1 MFELNG
7 KLYTL
12 EQVNE
17 SARRSNLD
25 VNEYIQRA
33 GLKKV
38 QDQKPEQQAEEQV
51 EIVEPKPVEV
61 EQAIKTRK
69 ALSEFSLTQDE
80 ILNNRKKYE
89 QEAEKFFVTEDD
101 FPIKQTA
108 ISGGIGSPGYISEK
122 KVAPFDGYY
131 DYVEKAKKSLNLE
144 KATQEDVLNKA
155 KSLYIED
162 RENQAFSEKLEDL
175 ALTGDLRGE
184 NTQRK
189 LKRYTKAGAPVY
201 ETDQEV
207 QDRFLQNQEE
217 ASLVLKDFF
226 EEDLKEKKAVLEQ
239 YDNKI
244 NEIDETAQKLM
255 TKYYYNQDEL
265 NKANSYLKILNKQ
278 KQALAKDYK
287 KVYDD
292 ILEVAVNYQQNEQ
305 ILDIVKRTYEPS
317 KVFARKTV
325 ASTLDLT
332 AGVLK
337 VPEWLN
343 TQINAEFAEMETPLF
358 IKGTSYLAKQLKK
371 GSTALR
377 ESVEKPIDIQD
388 VNSVAELGSW
398 AIDLVAN
405 QLPIVATLAAMP
417 AAGLTVLG
425 ASAAGNKYAD
435 MLDEELYMG
444 KDYNNFQLLM
454 APAIVG
460 GAEYLSE
467 KITLGQLN
475 SIKKLAR
482 KNPSVLQTA
491 KDYLNNKLTTLKVVQ
506 NVAEE
511 SGSEVAATLAENAT
525 DILLLQKPDVHIWD
539 NVPNAAASGAFMSGV
554 VFNSPVIG
562 AKLLKPFIGEDVNA
576 KLAGSRGIIN
586 EISKELAKDNLDSA
600 TRVQLELALKNVILE
615 QNRIL
620 AKEFQFLDEDLGY
633 DNYSDERVIELV
645 NIDAQRESIEYKMR
659 EINSDE
665 KLDSETKKILI
676 DDLLVE
682 RSQALTR
689 KKQIIDKA
697 KTEAN
702 LKLNSPYK
710 DLSEKEVEQK
720 IKEDSAKAANFL
732 EFFGFKDVSQVFLNG
747 TDEVV
752 RFLEDINAP
761 ASQIEEVKNEMP
773 FGFQYQDVNTGK
785 VYLISDVKTMKLGDK
800 VNTAQHE
807 FFHTVMLNTFLNSPE
822 FVKKSGRQLLEYLN
836 AYIAKNANVANTEFG
851 ITMRNYLARAAVG
864 NITDAQAMFEVFT
877 LLSDAF
883 TRKTLSYNPGVLE
896 KIGDFARRTLQ
907 RHGLVDIKFES
918 PEDIFKFVVDFNENY
933 KKGTFGKAFK
943 KFAEKGD
950 LVSPTAINPENV
962 GNIGSF
968 DASYNDLNRK
978 VDALVGEKDA
988 NGNYTITK
996 KEWDRRGISK
1006 AYEQIIIGDM
1016 LDGLILAGYQGPTI
1030 YGQPKENFVENIKY
1044 RKNGLADML
1053 IKFDPEKNNSLI
1065 GWLNLQ
1071 LKNRK
1076 LDVESEFRIKLQESP
1091 ITAEMERT
1099 ELATDEV
1106 QEDFME
1112 VQQDMDRIENL
1123 IDASDIIGDTTPE
1136 FARKIKNIDL
1146 YGMYFKNVP
1155 NLVSET
1161 LALATGLAENK
1172 ILNPADNLSTE
1183 EFKTGRKYIYD
1194 NIDVIMKIMP
1204 EANVSEQASIEFAGR
1219 STGVPKSLL
1228 EFLYKKKTEKPGYNK
1243 ADISKSEALAA
1254 FGINPDGSNVED
1266 VGPRSKEAQRVKAAI
1281 SLIGKLATNTKIR
1294 QYMKAQ
1300 NMPIKNIVDIEAG
1313 KSRMMMD
1320 SSNLS
1325 DRDRILDNENLAVYK
1340 TLVLNDLELTEIYT
1354 APRVDEVKA
1363 LEVLR
1368 RDGLNE
1374 KQALDLHRSLLNY
1387 KPNENIVRLKS
1398 ENRYIKS
1405 YRESFD
1411 YELYQKEAAIK
1422 EQLDL
1427 VGEDLDVNSE
1437 VMRGK
1442 ILDEFI
1448 FPTVDKLL
1456 RSKNKGSQNVGAI
1469 IKFVYDNFYTLNNT
1483 KVKNSQGEITGTIKS
1498 ENRISLFKDKE
1509 EFTLFINEILNK
1521 NNSPYSLRFDE
1532 RNRLV
1537 LIKDT
1542 TASRVFAQQ
1551 NFSKVSSDEGKTI
1564 FGVISAQGSFVQS
1577 KTERIGLDVYH
1588 NGKQDKRT
1596 ILAAQNQETD
1606 KVRDIFKKFLIVLDD
1621 VKEVAFTKNSFKNS
1635 EAFDKKALA
1644 SFMLLLG
1651 SKTHNYLNYLY
1662 SVEDISKNEN
1672 VPDNITKEQAKRFYD
1687 FKSNIPLI
1695 DVMKFMTLYLSD
1707 TDVNLDSLE
1716 GMIKSLK
1723 GKFIP
1728 SKIKARNIRQ
1738 DEKALKEK
1746 VIKEQQTIVEKAA
1759 DERKKPLTKDE
1770 IAFKNLEDKLATL
1783 IAARDPKMPT
1793 GKILTKVEAQKI
1805 EKYYKPK
1812 AGTIISPDVADFY
1825 SLIQVFYRDGKIGEE
1840 DAKWFEDNLIRKFN
1854 EASLKLDTKRQQ
1866 VSIEFKRVNKEHAN
1880 VVNSLNDLSPFLGF
1894 TNDDALRVYLYYK
1907 AGYGDDLFLDENK
1920 AKKFVKYIESTDV
1933 TRLDDITLLQKYYEK
1948 IKKDTG
1954 NKPIQDYVIEIVN
1967 AAKTEEGA
1975 KEAEQVKKAKQFLDS
1990 ERQKA
1995 ISELRTNTLA
2005 AYAEDLISIYPGQ
2018 GKWIEPR
2025 GNWQNRLLA
2034 EDVLYSV
2041 EKEIREEIFAD
2052 WIANKDA
2059 IFSENNLNK
2068 ILATYGKDYYRA
2080 LVDSLRRMETGS
2092 TRPPQDTQA
2101 GRAVF
2106 SFLRGAIGVTM
2117 FFNARSAVL
2126 QTISTF
2132 NYIDLENNTIADVAK
2147 RISNKKQF
2155 YEDVVFLFQSDYLRQ
2170 RRGGLRT
2177 DIQNQEIAESLEKG
2191 GLRGF
2196 YKLIMSKGFKLT
2208 QFGDSAAI
2216 SFLGAT
2222 YYRTRV
2228 IKHLA
2233 DGKDQKQAEKD
2244 AFLDFYAK
2252 TEESQQ
2258 SARPDRVSRQQTTIG
2273 GRLFLAYQNSL
2284 LQYNRIVFRDIKDV
2298 LAGRGNKSKKLARI
2312 AYYTTVQNFLFSA
2325 AQQAWF
2331 YFLFSDEEDKNEEA
2345 LIFDERGYRL
2355 ANSVLDTIIRGF
2367 GIWGGIG
2374 AAVKNTII
2382 EGVRQAQKQEQG
2394 GVRRSEYVLINLLN
2408 ASPIIGTKARQ
2419 FISAYNNIV
2428 DSRDLYTEMGLDI
2441 YNPAFDALGAAGAFA
2456 NIPLNRFIQKYR
2468 NVEQALSHQD
2478 LLIKNFLYFAG
2489 WSTYDFNYKD
2499 PKLEKTKERLKR
2511 VKKYKKSGSGV
2522 IINKS
2527 KSDSKTTK
2535 RERVKR

>member
-7 KLYTL
+7 KFYTL

-38 QDQKPEQQAEEQV
+38 ENQQPEQQAEEQV
-51 EIVEPKPVEV
+51 EIAEPKPIEV

-89 QEAEKFFVTEDD
+89 EEAEKFFVTEDN
-101 FPIKQTA
+101 FPIKKTA
-108 ISGGIGSPGYISEK
+108 ISAGIGSPGYVSEK

-131 DYVEKAKKSLNLE
+131 DYVEKAKKSVNLE
-144 KATQEDVLNKA
+144 KATQEDVLTKA

-189 LKRYTKAGAPVY
+189 LKRTTQAGKSVF

-207 QDRFLQNQEE
+207 QDRFLGDQEE
-217 ASLVLKDFF
+217 AALVLKGFF
-226 EEDLKEKKAVLEQ
+226 EEELKEKKAVLEQ

-244 NEIDETAQKLM
+244 NEIDETAEKLM
-255 TKYYYNQDEL
+255 SKSYYNETEL
-265 NKANSYLKILNKQ
+265 NQANSYLKTLNKQ

-287 KVYDD
+287 KIYDG
-292 ILEVAVNYQQNEQ
+292 ILEVAVDYQQNEQ

-325 ASTLDLT
+325 ASTLDLA

-377 ESVEKPIDIQD
+377 ESVEKPIDIED

-417 AAGLTVLG
+417 TAGLSVLG

-444 KDYNNFQLLM
+444 KEYNNFQLLM

-482 KNPSVLQTA
+482 KNPSVLESA
-491 KDYLNNKLTTLKVVQ
+491 KDYLNNRFTTLKVVQ

-562 AKLLKPFIGEDVNA
+562 AKLLKPFIGEDINA
-576 KLAGSRGIIN
+576 KLAGSRAIIN
-586 EISKELAKDNLDSA
+586 EISKELAKDDLDSA

-615 QNRIL
+615 QNRVL
-620 AKEFQFLDEDLGY
+620 AKEFQFLDDQLGY
-633 DNYSDERVIELV
+633 DNYSDERVTELV

-676 DDLLVE
+676 EDLFAE
-682 RSQALTR
+682 RSQVLDR
-689 KKQIIDKA
+689 KKQIIDRA

-710 DLSEKEVEQK
+710 NLTEKEVEQK

-761 ASQIEEVKNEMP
+761 ASQIEDARNEMP
-773 FGFQYQDVNTGK
+773 FGLQYQDPNTGK

-822 FVKKSGRQLLEYLN
+822 FVKQAGNELLQYLN
-836 AYIAKNANVANTEFG
+836 GYISKNSSIANTEFG
-851 ITMRNYLARAAVG
+851 ITLQGYKARAAKG
-864 NITDAQAMFEVFT
+864 TITDAQAMWEVFT

-883 TRKTLSYNPGVLE
+883 TRKTISYNPGLLE

-907 RHGLVDIKFES
+907 RHGLVDIKFDG

-950 LVSPTAINPENV
+950 LLSPTAINPDNV
-962 GNIGSF
+962 GGVGSF
-968 DASYNDLNRK
+968 DASYDDLNRK

-988 NGNYTITK
+988 DGNYTVTK
-996 KEWDRRGISK
+996 KEWDRRGIAK
-1006 AYEQIIIGDM
+1006 AYQEIIIGNM

-1053 IKFDPEKNNSLI
+1053 IKFNPEKNNSLI
-1065 GWLNLQ
+1065 GWLNSQ
-1071 LKNRK
+1071 LRNRK
-1076 LDVESEFRIKLQESP
+1076 LDVEAEFRIKLQESP
-1091 ITAEMERT
+1091 ITAQMERT

-1112 VQQDMDRIENL
+1112 VQEDMDRIDNL
-1123 IDASDIIGDTTPE
+1123 IDASDIIGDTAPE

-1161 LALATGLAENK
+1161 LSLITGLAENK

-1228 EFLYKKKTEKPGYNK
+1228 EFLYEKKTDKPGYNK
-1243 ADISKSEALAA
+1243 ADISKADALAA
-1254 FGINPDGSNVED
+1254 FGINADGSNIED
-1266 VGPRSKEAQRVKAAI
+1266 IGPRSKEAQRVKSAI

-1320 SSNLS
+1320 SSSLS
-1325 DRDRILDNENLAVYK
+1325 DRDRIFDNENLAVYK

-1354 APRVDEVKA
+1354 AARVDEAKA

-1387 KPNENIVRLKS
+1387 KPNENVKRLIS
-1398 ENRYIKS
+1398 ENRFIKS

-1411 YELYQKEAAIK
+1411 YELYQKEASIK

-1427 VGEDLDVNSE
+1427 VGEDLEVNSD

-1448 FPTVDKLL
+1448 FPIVDKLV
-1456 RSKNKGSQNVGAI
+1456 RSRKQSIQDVGGI
-1469 IKFVYDNFYTLNNT
+1469 IKLIFDNFYTLNNT
-1483 KVKNSQGEITGTIKS
+1483 KIKNSKGEITGTIKS
-1498 ENRISLFKDKE
+1498 ENRISLFKDKQ

-1537 LIKDT
+1537 IIKDT
-1542 TASRVFAQQ
+1542 SASRIFAQQ
-1551 NFSKVSSDEGKTI
+1551 SFTKVTSDDSKII
-1564 FGVISAQGSFVQS
+1564 FNVISNQSSFIQS

-1588 NGKQDKRT
+1588 NGKQDKKA

-1606 KVRDIFKKFLIVLDD
+1606 KVRDIFKNFLLALDD
-1621 VKEVAFTKNSFKNS
+1621 LKEVAFTKNSYKNS

-1672 VPDNITKEQAKRFYD
+1672 VPENITKEQAKRFYD

-1707 TDVNLDSLE
+1707 TDVNLDSFE

-1723 GKFIP
+1723 GKFVP
-1728 SKIKARNIRQ
+1728 SKVKVRTIKQ

-1746 VIKEQQTIVEKAA
+1746 RIKEEQTLVEKVP
-1759 DERKKPLTKDE
+1759 EGRKTPLTEEE
-1770 IAFKNLEDKLATL
+1770 IAAKKLEDNLATL
-1783 IAARDPKMPT
+1783 IAAKDPKMPT

-1854 EASLKLDTKRQQ
+1854 EASLKLDSKRQR
-1866 VSIEFKRVNKEHAN
+1866 VSTDFKRVNKEHAN

-1894 TNDDALRVYLYYK
+1894 TNDDALKVYLYYK

-1920 AKKFVKYIESTDV
+1920 VKKFVKYIESTDV
-1933 TRLDDITLLQKYYEK
+1933 TRLDDITLLTKYYEK
-1948 IKKDTG
+1948 INKNTG
-1954 NKPIQDYVIEIVN
+1954 DKSLQDYVTDIIK
-1967 AAKTEEGA
+1967 AAETVQGKKETEEI
-1975 KEAEQVKKAKQFLDS
+1975 KKAKEFLDS
-1990 ERQKA
+1990 QRQEA
-1995 ISELRTNTLA
+1995 INNLRQNTLA

-2025 GNWQNRLLA
+2025 GDWQNRLIS

-2041 EKEIREEIFAD
+2041 EKELREEIFAD
-2052 WIANKDA
+2052 WTATKDA

-2068 ILATYGKDYYRA
+2068 ILATYGGRYYRA
-2080 LVDSLRRMETGS
+2080 LIDSLRRMETGS
-2092 TRPPQDTQA
+2092 TRPPQDTAA

-2117 FFNARSAVL
+2117 FFNGRSSVL

-2132 NYIDLENNTIADVAK
+2132 NYIDLEDNTIADVAK
-2147 RISNKKQF
+2147 RIADKKQF
-2155 YEDVVFLFQSDYLRQ
+2155 AEDIAFLFNSDYLLQ
-2170 RRGGLRT
+2170 RRTGLRT
-2177 DIQNQEIAESLEKG
+2177 DIQNQEITEAIEKG

-2196 YKLIMSKGFKLT
+2196 YKLIMSKGFALT

-2233 DGKDQKQAEKD
+2233 DGKSKEQAEKE

-2298 LAGRGNKSKKLARI
+2298 IAGRGSKPKKLARI
-2312 AYYTTVQNFLFSA
+2312 AYYTTVQNFMFSA
-2325 AQQAWF
+2325 MQQAWF
-2331 YFLFSDEEDKNEEA
+2331 YFLFSDEEENEEA

-2367 GIWGGIG
+2367 GIWGGVLS
-2374 AAVKNTII
+2374 AAKNTVL

-2428 DSRDLYTEMGLDI
+2428 DRRDLYTEMGLDL
-2441 YNPAFDALGAAGAFA
+2441 YNPAFDAIGAAGAFA
-2456 NIPLNRFIQKYR
+2456 NIPVNRLLQKMR
-2468 NVEQALSHQD
+2468 NVEQALSQQD
-2478 LLIKNFLYFAG
+2478 LLIKNFLYFGG

-2499 PKLEKTKERLKR
+2499 PKLEKTKARLKR
-2511 VKKYKKSGSGV
+2511 VKKYKKSGSKSGV
-2522 IINKS
+2522 TIK
-2527 KSDSKTTK
+2527 K
-2535 RERVKR
+2535 